1 MRTLDVK
8 LLRDL
13 WRLRGHVVAVAL
25 VVASGVALLV
35 MSLSALTS
43 LSATTDAYYQRQ
55 GFAEVFAGL
64 KRAPERLATRIGAIP
79 GVQSVET
86 RITAFATIDL
96 EGAGEPVSARLVS
109 LPAAGREPLL
119 NRPVLRAGRM
129 VDAGR
134 DNEAVLHA
142 PFAEANGLMPGDSL
156 SILMNGKRR
165 EVRVVGLALSP
176 EYVYAIAPGGLMPD
190 DRRFGVIWMAREAL
204 AAAYDMDGAFNDV
217 SLSLLRGVAPEA
229 VIASLDPLLARYGGT
244 GAVARADQVSNWFL
258 QSELAQL
265 RTMATILPT
274 IFLAVAAF
282 LTNAVLARLI
292 TTERREIS
300 LLKAFGYS
308 NAAVGWHY
316 AKLALAM
323 ALVGVFTGWALG
335 AGLGR
340 YNTELYSEFFRFPF
354 LQYRPSGAEFATSA
368 GVALAAA
375 LAGAGAAVRRA
386 VNLPPAEAMRPPA
399 PTSFRTTPM
408 PERLARRLD
417 TPTRIVLRQIAR
429 TPLRSL
435 ATVTGVALAV
445 AVLVTA
451 LQWSDAIRL
460 MVRSQFFDSQ
470 RQHMTIAFHDLR
482 ADRARHDIARLPGV
496 MSVEP
501 MRVVRADLRAGARLH
516 RGALTGLPRDA
527 SLRAIHDVG
536 GWTLPVPPGGVAI
549 GSVLAAK
556 LGVSPGDRISVE
568 ALEGGHPRFSLE
580 VAAVFETWIEMPAIV
595 DLDRLNREMGD
606 PPVFGEVGILVD
618 PQAEDALFET
628 LREIPGVSAVAV
640 KRHAVATMFE
650 TLGETILIFTSFF
663 VVFACALAAGVT
675 YNATRIALSERA
687 RELATLR
694 VLGFTRWEIS
704 YILIGETALL
714 LLAGLPLGCL
724 AGWGLAL
731 LIAQAFATELYR
743 VPLTVLPPVYGT
755 AVLIVVAAGIA
766 SAALVRRRLDR
777 LDLIAVLK
785 TRE

>member
-1 MRTLDVK
+1 MLDVK
-8 LLRDL
+8 LMRDL

-79 GVQSVET
+79 GVQTVET
-86 RITAFATIDL
+86 RITAFATVDM
-96 EGAGEPVSARLVS
+96 EGISEPVTARLVS

-134 DNEAVLHA
+134 DDEAILHA
-142 PFAEANGLMPGDSL
+142 PFAEANGLTLGDGL
-156 SILMNGKRR
+156 RILMNGKLR

-217 SLSLLRGVAPEA
+217 SLSLLHGVPPEG
-229 VIASLDPLLARYGGT
+229 VIARLDPLLERYGGT
-244 GAVARADQVSNWFL
+244 GAVAREDQASNWFL
-258 QSELAQL
+258 QNELAQL

-274 IFLAVAAF
+274 IFLVVAAF

-292 TTERREIS
+292 ATERREIS

-323 ALVGVFTGWALG
+323 ALLGVLVGWMLG

-340 YNTELYSEFFRFPF
+340 YNTELYSDFFRFPF
-354 LQYRPSGAEFATSA
+354 LHYGPSGAEFAISA
-368 GVALAAA
+368 VVALGSA
-375 LAGAGAAVRRA
+375 LAGAASAVGRA
-386 VNLPPAEAMRPPA
+386 VALPPAEAMRPPA
-399 PTSFRTTPM
+399 PAGFRATLV
-408 PERLARRLD
+408 PEGLARRLD

-435 ATVTGVALAV
+435 VTVAGVSLAV

-451 LQWSDAIRL
+451 LQWGDAIAL
-460 MVRSQFFDSQ
+460 MVRSQFSDSQ
-470 RQHMTIAFHDLR
+470 RQDMMIAFHELR
-482 ADRARHDIARLPGV
+482 ADRARHDLSRLPGV

-501 MRVVRADLRAGARLH
+501 MRIVRADLRAGAHLH

-527 SLRAIHDVG
+527 WLQAIHDVG
-536 GWTLPVPPGGVAI
+536 GWTLPVPPGGVVI
-549 GSVLAAK
+549 GSALAAK

-568 ALEGGHPRFSLE
+568 VLEGAHPRFSIE
-580 VAAVFETWIEMPAIV
+580 VAAVFETWIEMPAV
-595 DLDRLNREMGD
+595 FALDRLNREMGD
-606 PPVFGEVGILVD
+606 PPAFDQAGLLVD
-618 PQAEDALFET
+618 PKAQDALFET
-628 LREIPGVSAVAV
+628 LREIPGVSAVVV
-640 KRHAVATMFE
+640 KRNAVATMFE

-663 VVFACALAAGVT
+663 VVFACALAAGVI
-675 YNATRIALSERA
+675 YNAARIALSERA

-714 LLAGLPLGCL
+714 VLVGLPLGCL
-724 AGWGLAL
+724 VGWGLAM
-731 LIAQAFATELYR
+731 LIAEAFATELYR
-743 VPLTVLPPVYGT
+743 VPLTVLPPTFGT
-755 AVLIVVAAGIA
+755 AVMIVLAASIG